1 MQSKVAPKKSW
12 LKKTV
17 KITLWFLL
25 LIILALAIAYWTA
38 PSWVPEQV
46 SKFLPSNI
54 KLQNLEF
61 KRPGLSSTEIDNL
74 SLQLTTDQESDN
86 SYNVTLKRVKLGY
99 SLWQRQ
105 LTSISA
111 ESAQL
116 QLPES
121 SSKTS
126 PESPLGKS
134 IPLPVLPAPEISI
147 KQLRVDGLTLQPIVA
162 KNVSIKD
169 STTRLSLNSKV
180 LFNDKEFDIVA
191 NANRKEQ
198 FLQSLTAG
206 IKQKQNHLSLQAT
219 PEMAQRWDFGLK
231 GNIEINDFY
240 AQSGIKPVKL
250 ELNGVINTEDSISLT
265 LLEDSSIS
273 SDIDAQQLGLI
284 PKLNELLD
292 TQHISTNLAQHSP
305 NYHFTLAPSGTVGIT
320 YNPQANLL
328 SLKQG
333 QLDLE
338 FSNPTVKAS
347 ASVSDLLLDLEQSL
361 THKAQQA
368 DLSVALSIEGISAL
382 FDSPEHKAQTDSI
395 NLSLNT
401 QASLKN
407 SLLEIS
413 AAEASAKLGPVN
425 YQGNNS
431 TATISASDWT
441 LKGSS
446 LLHFSDQKQH
456 SHNWTLDL
464 TKALN
469 GTLQLEND
477 QLENDQLESDQL
489 ESEKITAKGLSAQL
503 QFAQNANNPKG
514 LLSGNYKASDLN
526 LKQQPLSLS
535 GIKGNLH
542 YALNQ
547 LPKGHLTFAKASYQG
562 QQIGVSSISG
572 ELDWHKQTNR
582 FTAQGALNH
591 QQSKVPFSYEF
602 NLVNSKHNL
611 KIKQSSLPVST
622 ISSWLTILK
631 DYPELSFNSG
641 QLEINSLDG
650 DPIGLLF
657 DGKLKLD
664 NFNLSYDEFTVNNW
678 TLEDSL
684 STSSQLAGTL
694 KSHIESI
701 QLATD
706 IAITDISFL
715 MPHTINSLV
724 VTNLKGS
731 ILSGTIEIPKL
742 AINEQGIPP
751 FTTYLKSI
759 DINALLQALNSEKL
773 SLTGRFDFTL
783 PLSIS
788 DQGQQ
793 ITNGQFK
800 ALGEGTVRLKS
811 DKGKE
816 ANIAFQALE
825 NFHYKEFS
833 GTINYDLEGD
843 YKVELHVLGSNPDLY
858 NGFPIKL
865 DLTLRGKL
873 PKLLYSMIVS
883 GDMTKPILDD
893 LEQQQILNI
902 Q

>member
-1 MQSKVAPKKSW
+1 VQLKVAPQKSW
-12 LKKTV
+12 LRKAV
-17 KITLWFLL
+17 KIILWFLL
-25 LIILALAIAYWTA
+25 LLTLTLAIAYWTA
-38 PSWVPEQV
+38 PSWVPRQV

-74 SLQLTTDQESDN
+74 TLHLTTEQQNGS
-86 SYNVTLKRVKLGY
+86 SYKVTLKHVKLGY

-105 LTSISA
+105 LTFISA

-116 QLPES
+116 QLSES
-121 SSKTS
+121 SSKAS
-126 PESPLGKS
+126 PQEPQGKS
-134 IPLPVLPAPEISI
+134 ISLPVLPAPEISI
-147 KQLRVDGLTLQPIVA
+147 KQLHIDGLTLQPIVV

-169 STTRLSLNSKV
+169 SKTSLSLNSKV
-180 LFNDKEFDIVA
+180 LFNDKEFVVVA
-191 NANRKEQ
+191 KANRTEQ
-198 FLQSLTAG
+198 FLQSLTAD
-206 IKQKQNHLSLQAT
+206 IQQQQNHLTLQAS
-219 PEMAQRWDFGLK
+219 PETAQQWDFEVK
-231 GNIEINDFY
+231 GSVQINDFY
-240 AQSGIKPVKL
+240 AQPGIEPVNLK
-250 ELNGVINTEDSISLT
+250 LNGTINTKDSISLT
-265 LLEDSSIS
+265 LLEDSSLS
-273 SDIDAQQLGLI
+273 SDIDLQQLGLI
-284 PKLNELLD
+284 PKLSELLD
-292 TQHISTNLAQHSP
+292 AQHISTNLAQHSP
-305 NYHFTLAPSGTVGIT
+305 NYHLSLTPNGTVGIN

-328 SLKQG
+328 TLKQG
-333 QLDLE
+333 QLDIEL
-338 FSNPTVKAS
+338 SNPTVKAS
-347 ASVSDLLLDLEQSL
+347 ASVSDLQLDLEQSL
-361 THKAQQA
+361 THEAQQA
-368 DLSVALSIEGISAL
+368 ELSAALSIEGVSAQL
-382 FDSPEHKAQTDSI
+382 DSPEHNAQTDSI
-395 NLSLNT
+395 SLTLST

-407 SLLEIS
+407 ASLEIFN
-413 AAEASAKLGPVN
+413 AEASAKLAPVN

-431 TATISASDWT
+431 TATISASDWA
-441 LKGSS
+441 LNGSS
-446 LLHFSDQKQH
+446 LFHFSDQKQH

-469 GTLQLEND
+469 GSLQLEN
-477 QLENDQLESDQL
+477 
-489 ESEKITAKGLSAQL
+489 EKITAKGLSAQL
-503 QFAQNANNPKG
+503 QFAQNTNNPKG
-514 LLSGNYKASDLN
+514 LLSGSYKASDLN
-526 LKQQPLSLS
+526 LKQQPLALN
-535 GIKGNLH
+535 GLKGNLH

-562 QQIGVSSISG
+562 QQVGISEISG
-572 ELDWHKQTNR
+572 ELDWRKHNNR
-582 FTAQGALNH
+582 FTARGALNH
-591 QQSKVPFSYEF
+591 QQSKVPFTYEF

-611 KIKQSSLPVST
+611 KIKQSSLPIST

-631 DYPELSFNSG
+631 DYPQLSFNSG
-641 QLEINSLDG
+641 QLEIDSLDG

-657 DGKLKLD
+657 DGQLKLD
-664 NFNLSYDEFTVNNW
+664 NFNLNYDEFTVENW
-678 TLEDSL
+678 TIEDSL
-684 STSSQLAGTL
+684 TTSSQLAGTL
-694 KSHIESI
+694 KSHIERI

-724 VTNLKGS
+724 ITNLKGN
-731 ILSGTIEIPKL
+731 ILNGTIEIPKL

-751 FTTYLKSI
+751 FTAYLKAI

-783 PLSIS
+783 PLTIS
-788 DQGQQ
+788 EQGQQ
-793 ITNGQFK
+793 ITNGQFR
-800 ALGEGTVRLKS
+800 ALGEGTIKLKS
-811 DKGKE
+811 DKGEE

-833 GTINYDLEGD
+833 GTLNYDLAGD
-843 YKVELHVLGSNPDLY
+843 YVVELHVLGSNPDLY

>member
-1 MQSKVAPKKSW
+1 MQSKEAPKKSW
-12 LKKTV
+12 LRKTV

-25 LIILALAIAYWTA
+25 LIILTLAIAYWTA
-38 PSWVPEQV
+38 PSWVPGQV

-61 KRPGLSSTEIDNL
+61 KRPGLTSTEIANL
-74 SLQLTTDQESDN
+74 SLQLTIDQQNSN
-86 SYNVTLKRVKLGY
+86 SYKVTLKRVKLGY

-134 IPLPVLPAPEISI
+134 IPLPVLPAPKISI
-147 KQLRVDGLTLQPIVA
+147 KQLRIDGLTLQPIVA

-169 STTRLSLNSKV
+169 SNTRLSLNSKV
-180 LFNDKEFDIVA
+180 LFDDKEFDIVA
-191 NANRKEQ
+191 NANRTEQ
-198 FLQSLTAG
+198 FLQSFTAD
-206 IKQKQNHLSLQAT
+206 IKQQQNHLTLQAS
-219 PEMAQRWDFGLK
+219 PETAQQWDFGLK
-231 GNIEINDFY
+231 GNIQINDFY
-240 AQSGIKPVKL
+240 AQPGIKPIKL
-250 ELNGVINTEDSISLT
+250 ELNGAINTKDSISLT
-265 LLEDSSIS
+265 LLKDSSLS
-273 SDIDAQQLGLI
+273 SDIDTQQLGLI
-284 PKLNELLD
+284 PKLSELLD
-292 TQHISTNLAQHSP
+292 AQHISTNLAQHSP
-305 NYHFTLAPSGTVGIT
+305 NYHFALAPSGIVSIN
-320 YNPQANLL
+320 YNPQTNLL

-338 FSNPTVKAS
+338 LSNPTVKAS
-347 ASVSDLLLDLEQSL
+347 ASVSDLQLDLEQTL

-368 DLSVALSIEGISAL
+368 ELSVALSIEGVSAQL
-382 FDSPEHKAQTDSI
+382 DSPEHKAQTDSI
-395 NLSLNT
+395 SLTLST

-407 SLLEIS
+407 ASLEIS
-413 AAEASAKLGPVN
+413 AAETSAKLGPVS

-446 LLHFSDQKQH
+446 LLHFSEQKQN

-469 GTLQLEND
+469 GSLQLEN
-477 QLENDQLESDQL
+477 
-489 ESEKITAKGLSAQL
+489 EKITAKGLGAQL
-503 QFAQNANNPKG
+503 QFAQNTNNPKG
-514 LLSGNYKASDLN
+514 LLSGSYIASDLK

-562 QQIGVSSISG
+562 QQVGISEISG
-572 ELDWHKQTNR
+572 ELDWRKHNNR
-582 FTAQGALNH
+582 FTAQGSLNH
-591 QQSKVPFSYEF
+591 QQSKVPFTYEF

-611 KIKQSSLPVST
+611 KVKQSSLPIST

-631 DYPELSFNSG
+631 DYPQLRFNSG
-641 QLEINSLDG
+641 QLEIDSLDG

-657 DGKLKLD
+657 DGQLKLD
-664 NFNLSYDEFTVNNW
+664 NFNLNYDEFTVENW
-678 TLEDSL
+678 TIEDL
-684 STSSQLAGTL
+684 LTTSSQLAGTL
-694 KSHIESI
+694 KSHIERI

-724 VTNLKGS
+724 ITNLKGN
-731 ILSGTIEIPKL
+731 ILSGSIEIPKL

-751 FTTYLKSI
+751 FTAYLKAI
-759 DINALLQALNSEKL
+759 DTNALLQALNSEKL

-788 DQGQQ
+788 EQGQQ
-793 ITNGQFK
+793 ITNGQFR
-800 ALGEGTVRLKS
+800 ALGEGTVKLKS
-811 DKGKE
+811 EKGKE

-843 YKVELHVLGSNPDLY
+843 YVVELHVLGSNPDLY

-893 LEQQQILNI
+893 LEQQQIFNI